1 MGNGIFGIGLSGLNA
16 AQVGLLTTGHN
27 ISNAATP
34 GYTRQQVIQTAS
46 IPYGTGYGF
55 IGQGVQVSTVIRAYS
70 EFLDTQVVQAQTR
83 KSQLDTYYD
92 LIRQVDDI
100 LGGQDSGLASALLD
114 FFKGV
119 NAVALDPASIPARQ
133 TMLSGAQML
142 VTRFQDLDRRFSE
155 IRTAIRGQ
163 MENSVSEINLLA
175 DQIAKLNQDI
185 MRTQGAAGSQPA
197 NDLLDQRDALVARLS
212 QEIGTTVVRQDDG
225 SYSIFIGNGQA
236 LVMGT
241 QAVHLQVI
249 PSMRDPDEMTIG
261 YVSGGR
267 VIPLPTSMLQDSGN
281 LGGYLAFANGPLA
294 DAQNALGRIA
304 IGLAQSFNDQ
314 HRLGQ
319 DLNGALGADF
329 FKVPVPEV
337 TASGATNPS
346 SGLTV
351 SIDDV
356 AALTTSDYRFSFD
369 GTDYVLTRL
378 SDGMSVTTTV
388 VPSVASPLVFDG
400 LSITAATINAG
411 ESFTIKPTRNGAADL
426 ALAIRDPREIAAA
439 APIRTAAASGN
450 TGSAIISAGSVDS
463 PDPDLR
469 QPVTIAFHVPY
480 DGQFDVI
487 GTGPGLPALNQVYVP
502 GADIRFNGWTVQITG
517 NPAAGDSFTVG
528 PNDNGT
534 ADNRNMLLLSDLQM
548 RNVLDGG
555 TASFQA
561 AYGRLVSEIGNKT
574 RELEVSSRAQA
585 SLLAQVRE
593 RQQSF
598 SGVNLDEEAANLLR
612 YQQAYQAAGKVIE
625 ISSRLF
631 DTLLELGR

>member
-16 AQVGLLTTGHN
+16 AQIGLLTTGHN

-46 IPYGTGYGF
+46 VPYGTGYGF
-55 IGQGVQVSTVIRAYS
+55 IGQGVQVSTVLRAYS

-83 KSQLDTYYD
+83 SSQLDTYYG
-92 LIRQVDDI
+92 LIRQVDDM
-100 LGGQDSGLASALLD
+100 LGGADSGLAPALLD

-119 NAVALDPASIPARQ
+119 NAVALDPASVPARQ

-142 VTRFQDLDRRFSE
+142 VARFQDLDRRFSE
-155 IRTAIRGQ
+155 IRTAVQGQ
-163 MENSVSEINLLA
+163 MQNSVTEINLLA
-175 DQIAKLNQDI
+175 EQIAKLNQDI
-185 MRTQGAAGSQPA
+185 MRAQGASGSHPA

-212 QEIGTTVVRQDDG
+212 QEIGTTVVRQGDG

-241 QAVHLQVI
+241 QALRLQVI
-249 PSMRDPDEMTIG
+249 PSPRDPDELAIG

-267 VIPLPTSMLQDSGN
+267 VIPLPSGMLQDSGN
-281 LGGYLAFANGPLA
+281 LGGYLTFANGPLA

-304 IGLAQSFNDQ
+304 IVLAQSFNDQ

-319 DLNGALGADF
+319 DLYGGLGADF
-329 FKVPVPEV
+329 FKVPVPGV
-337 TASGATNPS
+337 IASGATDPS
-346 SGLTV
+346 SELTV

-356 AALTTSDYRFSFD
+356 TALTTSDYRFSFD
-369 GTDYVLTRL
+369 GTQYVLTRL
-378 SDGMSVTTTV
+378 SDGASVAATV
-388 VPSVASPLVFDG
+388 APSAASPLVFDG

-411 ESFTIKPTRNGAADL
+411 ESFTIKPTRNGAADI

-439 APIRTAAASGN
+439 APIRTAAAPAN
-450 TGSAIISAGSVDS
+450 TGTGVIGAGSVDAL
-463 PDPDLR
+463 DPDLR

-480 DGQFDVI
+480 DGQYDVI
-487 GTGPGLPALNQVYVP
+487 GTGSGLPALNQVYVP
-502 GADIRFNGWTVQITG
+502 GADIRFNGWTVQISG
-517 NPAAGDSFTVG
+517 NPAAGDTFTVG

-534 ADNRNMLLLSDLQM
+534 ADNRNMLLLSALQV
-548 RNVLDGG
+548 RNILDGG
-555 TASFQA
+555 TASFQT
-561 AYGRLVSEIGNKT
+561 AYGQVVSAIGNQT
-574 RELEVSSRAQA
+574 RELEVSSRVAA
-585 SLLAQVRE
+585 NLLAQVKE

-631 DTLLELGR
+631 DTLLDLGR

>member
-16 AQVGLLTTGHN
+16 AQIGLLTTGHN

-46 IPYGTGYGF
+46 VPHWSGYGF
-55 IGQGVQVSTVIRAYS
+55 VGQGVRVSTIARAYS
-70 EFLDTQVVQAQTR
+70 QFLGTEVMLAQTR
-83 KSQLDTYYD
+83 KSQLDTYYG
-92 LIRQVDDI
+92 LIGQVNNI
-100 LGGQDSGLASALLD
+100 LGSPESGLAPALLD

-142 VTRFQDLDRRFSE
+142 VTRFHDLDRRFSE

-163 MENSVSEINLLA
+163 MESSVSEINLLA
-175 DQIAKLNQDI
+175 EQIAKLNQDI
-185 MRTQGAAGSQPA
+185 MQAQGLAGSHSA

-212 QEIGTTVVRQDDG
+212 EEIGTTVVRQSDG

-236 LVMGT
+236 LVTGT
-241 QAVHLQVI
+241 QALRLQVL
-249 PSMRDPDEMTIG
+249 PSARDPLEMAIG

-267 VIPLPTSMLQDSGN
+267 VIPLPAAVLEDGGK

-294 DAQNALGRIA
+294 EAQNALGRIA

-319 DLNGALGADF
+319 DLNGALGGDF

-337 TASGATNPS
+337 IAAGATDPS

-351 SIDDV
+351 SIEDV
-356 AALTTSDYRFSFD
+356 TALTTSDYRFSFD

-378 SDGMSVTTTV
+378 SDGTSVTTTV
-388 VPSVASPLVFDG
+388 VPSAASPLVFDG

-411 ESFTIKPTRNGAADL
+411 ESFTIKPTRNAAADI

-439 APIRTAAASGN
+439 APIRTAAAPGN
-450 TGSAIISAGSVDS
+450 TGSAVISAGSVDS
-463 PDPDLR
+463 LDPALR
-469 QPVTIAFHVPY
+469 EPVRITFHVPY
-480 DGQFDVI
+480 DGQFDVE
-487 GTGPGLPALNQVYVP
+487 TDSGPLALNQGYVP

-517 NPAAGDSFTVG
+517 KPAAGDSFMVG

-534 ADNRNMLLLSDLQM
+534 ADSRNMLLLSDLQM
-548 RNVLDGG
+548 RNILDGG

-561 AYGRLVSEIGNKT
+561 AYGRLVSEVGNKT
-574 RELEVSSRAQA
+574 RELDVSSRVQA

-612 YQQAYQAAGKVIE
+612 YQQAYQAAGKIIE
-625 ISSRLF
+625 ISGRLF